1 MLLCTFCFSPS
12 RINFSTVCMPNMHT
26 HSYELWGEG
35 EGTAW
40 TCTDKITKILHQGW
54 ELNLLPLPSDFTTRP
69 SLLLPTGTVAQ
80 HYRQIS
86 GVSRLGERHLAV
98 LKPFGRSAGTG
109 VFCFTLWCSKEGKKT
124 PPFPTEQ
131 LTLPSLLIQS
141 ALLLLPGISLFQGCT
156 CHLLRNKREQG
167 GAVSKAASHAED
179 GKHRLPSLWEHSEMK
194 VPQECHMAVLLV

>member
-1 MLLCTFCFSPS
+1 MLLCTFCVSPS
-12 RINFSTVCMPNMHT
+12 RINFSTVCMPSMHT

-86 GVSRLGERHLAV
+86 GVGRLGERHLAV

-109 VFCFTLWCSKEGKKT
+109 VFCFTLWCSKEGKKNPTLSHRAANPSQFANPICT
-124 PPFPTEQ
+124 PAPARN
-131 LTLPSLLIQS
+131 QS
-141 ALLLLPGISLFQGCT
+141 
-156 CHLLRNKREQG
+156 
-167 GAVSKAASHAED
+167 VS
-179 GKHRLPSLWEHSEMK
+179 RLHVSFIK
-194 VPQECHMAVLLV
+194 K